1 MITNLALSL
10 LKKAI
15 NQFNIMTKSLYLED
29 SYLKEMDAT
38 IVEVSKESD
47 YRWQIILDQ
56 TIFYPRGGGQSTDQ
70 GSLFN
75 GEWKC
80 KVSQALQKENKIIHY
95 VEGGQPPAIGSKIH
109 GIIDW
114 DRRYLHMRLHS
125 AGHVVDFA
133 LYLLGLSPSPLT
145 PLKGDHGK
153 KPVICYQGTIEEDF
167 REDLEKKANEL
178 VVQNLTF
185 STRFASYEELDRE
198 TIYIQPGLP
207 KNKPLRLLN
216 LENVGSVADG
226 GTQVHRT
233 GEVGKISILPL
244 EKKEGMTLIHY
255 RIS

>member
-1 MITNLALSL
+1 
-10 LKKAI
+10 
-15 NQFNIMTKSLYLED
+15 MTKALYLED
-29 SYLKEMDAT
+29 SYLKEMEAA

-47 YRWQIILDQ
+47 NRWQIVLDK

-75 GEWKC
+75 ENWTC
-80 KVSQALQKENKIIHY
+80 KVSQALQKEDRIIHY
-95 VEGGQPPAIGSKIH
+95 IEGDQPPAIGNKIN
-109 GIIDW
+109 GLIDW

-133 LYLLGLSPSPLT
+133 LYLLGLSPSPLM

-153 KPVICYQGTIEEDF
+153 KPVICYQGTLENDF
-167 REDLEKKANEL
+167 RENLEKKANEL
-178 VVQNLTF
+178 IAQNLAF
-185 STRFASYEELDRE
+185 STRFVSDEELERK
-198 TIYIQPGLP
+198 TIYLQPGLP

-233 GEVGKISILPL
+233 GEIGKISILPL
-244 EKKEGMTLIHY
+244 EKKEGMTFVHY